1 MATNLNHFHHPCHAA
16 SHVQH
21 HHPRRGS
28 FSAFSIP
35 DPLAP
40 QPPHQ
45 HHICTTSLT
54 RFTSPTS
61 QRRNVGYK
69 LHSHSTQWLQ
79 PTANPNTKTLR
90 VAHATE
96 LHFGRELAQCDRKV
110 TGFATLRSRS
120 GSRPR
125 HSSEARIPRAR
136 PSQWG
141 HRRRGGDLGWEVGG
155 ERNEERYRRLRSDR
169 K

>member
-1 MATNLNHFHHPCHAA
+1 MATKEMLNVATNLNHFHHPCRAA

-35 DPLAP
+35 DP
-40 QPPHQ
+40 PPHQ

-54 RFTSPTS
+54 RFTSQTS
-61 QRRNVGYK
+61 QRRNVGHK
-69 LHSHSTQWLQ
+69 LHSHSTQWPQ
-79 PTANPNTKTLR
+79 PTTANPNTKTLK
-90 VAHATE
+90 VTHATE
-96 LHFGRELAQCDRKV
+96 LHFGRELAQCDGKV
-110 TGFATLRSRS
+110 TGVVTLRSWS

-141 HRRRGGDLGWEVGG
+141 HRRRGVELG
-155 ERNEERYRRLRSDR
+155 
-169 K
+169 

>member
-1 MATNLNHFHHPCHAA
+1 MLNVATNLNHFRHPCRAA

-28 FSAFSIP
+28 FAAFSIP

-54 RFTSPTS
+54 RFTSQTS

-69 LHSHSTQWLQ
+69 LHSHSTHNGSNQLQ
-79 PTANPNTKTLR
+79 TPNTKTLK
-90 VAHATE
+90 VTHATE
-96 LHFGRELAQCDRKV
+96 LHFGRELAQCDGKV
-110 TGFATLRSRS
+110 TGVATLRSWS

-141 HRRRGGDLGWEVGG
+141 HRRRGVELG
-155 ERNEERYRRLRSDR
+155 
-169 K
+169 